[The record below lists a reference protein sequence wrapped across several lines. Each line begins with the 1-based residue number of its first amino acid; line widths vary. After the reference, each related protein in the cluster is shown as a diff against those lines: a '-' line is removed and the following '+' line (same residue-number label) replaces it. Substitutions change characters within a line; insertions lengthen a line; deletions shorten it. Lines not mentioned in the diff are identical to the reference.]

1 MPVSGLKEA
10 KRKTAE
16 IVGRITGDL
25 SVATV
30 EAILIIGS
38 GNASVSTPVATSL
51 LFNSQ
56 YRHISS
62 DGSGV
67 HGRVGYTA
75 AYAAA
80 VENAKGT
87 LLGTNTPRSPA
98 TLGNVWDPGAK
109 PHFLR
114 DGFESS
120 EARSDIAAAVKR
132 GMAL

>member
-16 IVGRITGDL
+16 IVGRITGEL
-25 SVATV
+25 SERTV
-30 EAILIIGS
+30 TEILIIGA
-38 GNASVSTPVATSL
+38 GYASVSTPVATSL
-51 LFNSQ
+51 LINSQ
-56 YRHISS
+56 YRQVSS

-98 TLGNVWDPGAK
+98 TLGKVWDPGAK

-114 DGFESS
+114 DGFESA
-120 EARSDIAAAVKR
+120 EARSDIEAAVKR